1 MPPTTSSFVLC
12 RYKGSREGGIGE
24 NASYYIFLSLF
35 FVDTKGVGKE
45 GSERMLPTT
54 SSFVLCRYKGSWE
67 GGIGENAS
75 YYIFLP
81 SL

>member
-1 MPPTTSSFVLC
+1 MLLLHLPS
-12 RYKGSREGGIGE
+12 
-24 NASYYIFLSLF
+24 F

-54 SSFVLCRYKGSWE
+54 SSFVLCRYKGSRE

>member
-1 MPPTTSSFVLC
+1 MPPTTSSFLDT
-12 RYKGSREGGIGE
+12 KGVRREC
-24 NASYYIFLSLF
+24 FLLHLPSF

-54 SSFVLCRYKGSWE
+54 SSFLLCRYKGSRE

-75 YYIFLP
+75 FLFLP

>member
-1 MPPTTSSFVLC
+1 MLPTTSSFVLC

-24 NASYYIFLSLF
+24 NASYYIFLPF

-54 SSFVLCRYKGSWE
+54 SSFVLCRYKGSRE

-75 YYIFLP
+75 YYIFLR